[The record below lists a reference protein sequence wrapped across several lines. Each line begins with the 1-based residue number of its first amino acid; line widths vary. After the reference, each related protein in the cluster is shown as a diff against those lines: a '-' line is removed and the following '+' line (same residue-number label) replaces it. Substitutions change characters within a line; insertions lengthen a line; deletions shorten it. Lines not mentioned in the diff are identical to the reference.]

1 MRYFTAIT
9 AVVALAWCGQGG
21 NRLLGQETNQ
31 HGVSGW
37 SANVIGAI
45 HALPI
50 KDRYAALINLAGI
63 GCGAP
68 TLSVVAQL
76 PMLDGTSALP
86 LWLADAGI
94 KPAAAAAPVQ
104 DAKSHDDLYGA
115 IEAAKSKFQPISAE
129 QLTTAKSA
137 LDQRLNTLTTFLASD
152 KTAEAGWK
160 KFLLLDPLQ
169 EELAKGKDAKI
180 ETLRSAAARFAS
192 GEAGLEVDQFRQ
204 VRAALDR
211 YLGLL
216 AESQSP
222 TGEADFKKRLDSLAE
237 TIHSYQRNESTADAD
252 AIGKLLGELSAGGQA
267 QDLVDAVHARFNQ
280 PNLLV
285 RASQGFIGAISQ
297 EQVSENNEIHDSILG
312 TQVSGHAQ
320 VTGTRSA
327 VLVDGEEHAAMDVL
341 VNATANSQTVGL
353 HSPVTIYAHGV
364 TQLHGVKRVLVDADG
379 YTDQPATSTAC
390 TQTFIDQLCICG
402 GRIVQRIATK
412 RVYQGKGEAECVASQ
427 HAKARLNEQMN
438 SNATEGLAKQN
449 ASFQTKFRGPL
460 LRRGAFPEMLRYA
473 STPAAMTI
481 TAREGD
487 AGHLAA
493 PSAPPDL
500 KSDWFLAVRVHES
513 FINNLL
519 AASLSGRTINKEE
532 FDRAAIDLLGDIPKE
547 VQAEPGE
554 EEKDWTITFA
564 KERPI
569 TVTFADSGFAIT
581 IRGRSYTSEP
591 TNKKVGAMDVTARY
605 KIKAGAKEAERI
617 GELEIDP
624 PNYVTG
630 TQLTFE
636 QTAGRRLLRKRF
648 DRILKPTIP
657 FEGVTFATEPWN
669 KAGKLV
675 SSQLTADRGWLT
687 IGWNQAADSVT
698 K

>member
-1 MRYFTAIT
+1 MRSK
-9 AVVALAWCGQGG
+9 QS
-21 NRLLGQETNQ
+21 TNCP
-31 HGVSGW
+31 SKIAM
-37 SANVIGAI
+37 S
-45 HALPI
+45 
-50 KDRYAALINLAGI
+50 ALINLAGI
-63 GCGAP
+63 GCGEP
-68 TLSVVAQL
+68 TLSLVAQL
-76 PMLDGTSALP
+76 PMLEGTSVLP
-86 LWLADAGI
+86 LWLAGAGI

-104 DAKSHDDLYGA
+104 DAKGHDDLYGA

-129 QLTTAKSA
+129 QLTAAKTL
-137 LDQRLNTLTTFLASD
+137 LDQRLNTLTTFLAGD

-160 KFLLLDPLQ
+160 KFLVLDPLQ
-169 EELAKGKDAKI
+169 EELAKGKDTKI

-204 VRAALDR
+204 VRVALDR

-216 AESQSP
+216 AESRSP
-222 TGEADFKKRLDSLAE
+222 TGEADFQKRLDTLAE
-237 TIHSYQRNESTADAD
+237 TIHSYQLNESTTDAD
-252 AIGKLLGELSAGGQA
+252 SIGKLLGELNAGGQA
-267 QDLVDAVHARFNQ
+267 QELVAAIHARFNQ

-285 RASQGFIGAISQ
+285 RASQGFIGAISL
-297 EQVSENNEIHDSILG
+297 EQVTENNEIHDSILG

-320 VTGTRSA
+320 VAGTRSA
-327 VLVDGEEHAAMDVL
+327 VLVDGDQHGAMDVL

-353 HSPVTIYAHGV
+353 HSPVTIYSHGI
-364 TQLHGVKRVLVDADG
+364 TQLHGVKRVNIDADG

-390 TQTFIDQLCICG
+390 TRTFIDQLCICG

-427 HAKARLNEQMN
+427 HAEARLNEQMN

-449 ASFQTKFRGPL
+449 ATFQNKFRGPL
-460 LRRGAFPEMLRYA
+460 LRRGAFPEMLQYA
-473 STPAAMTI
+473 STPAALTI

-493 PSAPPDL
+493 PTAPPEL
-500 KSDWFLAVRVHES
+500 TSDWFLAVRVHES

-547 VQAEPGE
+547 TLPEPGE
-554 EEKDWTITFA
+554 EEKDWTLTFA

-569 TVTFADSGFAIT
+569 TVTFADQGFAIT

-591 TNKKVGAMDVTARY
+591 TNKQVGAMNVTAHYR
-605 KIKAGAKEAERI
+605 IKPGANGFEAERT

-624 PNYVTG
+624 PNYVAG

-657 FEGVTFATEPWN
+657 FEGLTFATEPWN

-675 SSQLTADRGWLT
+675 SSQLSAEHGWLT
-687 IGWNQAADSVT
+687 VGWNQAAGSVT